1 VPSTNQ
7 QPHFILRGIKSSDES
22 IFSMSTFYNRDLSV
36 PYWRSNTDV
45 EQLFEAFAHRPNRAR
60 AWLRFRDVSES
71 CFGFQRAVMMR
82 GHFEGG
88 ILGGHTFHWTFTPG
102 RKGDLAIVLPV
113 HEQGRLTDFVA
124 MSRHDHNIWGCCT
137 GAGQYLGDITT
148 PLRVHR
154 TPANWLAN
162 DCDGILPL
170 SKSFLPSLRNAPK
183 LIAEDDD
190 HAWELAF
197 RVFIDPAAAF
207 GSDQGVAESLAY
219 ERIEAAA

>member
-1 VPSTNQ
+1 
-7 QPHFILRGIKSSDES
+7 
-22 IFSMSTFYNRDLSV
+22 
-36 PYWRSNTDV
+36 
-45 EQLFEAFAHRPNRAR
+45 
-60 AWLRFRDVSES
+60 
-71 CFGFQRAVMMR
+71 MMR
-82 GHFEGG
+82 GMFEGG
-88 ILGGHTFHWTFTPG
+88 ILGQHTYHWTFTPTHTG
-102 RKGDLAIVLPV
+102 ELAIVLPV

-124 MSRHDHNIWGCCT
+124 MSRHDHNIWGCCK

-170 SKSFLPSLRNAPK
+170 SKGFLPLLKHAPSL
-183 LIAEDDD
+183 LAEDDE

-207 GSDQGVAESLAY
+207 GSNQGAAEKPCL
-219 ERIEAAA
+219 